1 MTSQKENLKLPET
14 KQSDCSPR
22 GVFNLKGRDSLKF
35 MTKNSLIIGGV
46 IVVVLVIVFFA
57 IGGNSSSNKTEGE
70 SMEPKNEISLTLNT
84 QNTSGISG
92 TATVS
97 DVDGKAKV
105 VLSLT
110 GAPAEISQP
119 AHIHL
124 GSCAKI
130 GAVKYPLTSS
140 VGGVSETML
149 DVSTET
155 LLGSLPLAINVHKSA
170 EEVSVYVA
178 CGDILAPSTQ

>member
-1 MTSQKENLKLPET
+1 
-14 KQSDCSPR
+14 
-22 GVFNLKGRDSLKF
+22 

-46 IVVVLVIVFFA
+46 VVAVLIIVFFA
-57 IGGNSSSNKTEGE
+57 MGGNSSSDRTEGD
-70 SMEPKNEISLTLNT
+70 SMEPKNGASVILNA
-84 QNTSGISG
+84 QNASGISG
-92 TATVS
+92 TVTVN

-110 GAPAEISQP
+110 GASAEANQP
-119 AHIHL
+119 AHIHV
-124 GSCAKI
+124 GSCAEI
-130 GAVKYPLTSS
+130 GTVKYPLTS
-140 VGGVSETML
+140 VLGGVSETML

-178 CGDILAPSTQ
+178 CGDLTAPSTE